1 MAREVHFFTPRRAM
15 WARRALDARP
25 RARGRGG
32 RAREDDDDDDD
43 AESRSVRTARGG
55 REDEDGAIGR
65 ERLAS
70 ETRARGVKG
79 WGGSEASRGNGR
91 RRKVRGDDRAR
102 G

>member
-1 MAREVHFFTPRRAM
+1 MAREVHFFHSSARHVGATR
-15 WARRALDARP
+15 ARRASA
-25 RARGRGG
+25 RARTRWA
-32 RAREDDDDDDD
+32 RAREDDDDDD

-70 ETRARGVKG
+70 ETRARRVKG

>member
-1 MAREVHFFTPRRAM
+1 MAREVHFFHSSAPHVGATH
-15 WARRALDARP
+15 ARRASA
-25 RARGRGG
+25 RARTRWA
-32 RAREDDDDDDD
+32 RAREDDDDD